1 MFTVFISEAF
11 GINVHGQQ
19 HVLYWSLKT
28 KGRNGN
34 FVVTGGTATS
44 DATSNDKVGIVTTL
58 VFQWSLMRRRIILET
73 IDQYEKDYTDNNLF
87 VTV

>member
-1 MFTVFISEAF
+1 MCTGNSTYSTD
-11 GINVHGQQ
+11 H
-19 HVLYWSLKT
+19 WKPR
-28 KGRNGN
+28 GRNGN

-73 IDQYEKDYTDNNLF
+73 IDQYEKDYTIISLLLYR
-87 VTV
+87 